1 MKQFKTFIEDKK
13 PVDSINFY
21 QWLSL
26 SMQNLGVSHN
36 DFWDMPFFMVVD
48 LIKKVSPKTAEHKT
62 RKEVLA
68 SMRYNKQKLGWV

>member
-1 MKQFKTFIEDKK
+1 
-13 PVDSINFY
+13 
-21 QWLSL
+21 
-26 SMQNLGVSHN
+26 MQNLGVSHN